1 MNRLVASAL
10 RGTTVILVGAV
21 LFLPTRGAPAG
32 LRDWQRLPPADRIVR
47 RAPGASVLYAIS
59 RVDHRLVVVDTGPP
73 PFSGGTSGSLDP
85 RRELQSLTR
94 RSGVVVAGQVVAIHS
109 QVSRDGT
116 FLESTVQLRV
126 EELLKAT
133 AASTPAVGDVL
144 PLRLHG
150 GTLRRDG
157 REVVAMR
164 SWATLP
170 REGGRYLYFLVALDD
185 GRLLTSPE
193 TALFELTAWGLRR
206 LGGDTADPRAE
217 AMTRMTAR
225 SAFRAVRAAATLP
238 RIP

>member
-1 MNRLVASAL
+1 MRTALVAVKLGVAV
-10 RGTTVILVGAV
+10 VILAGAM
-21 LFLPTRGAPAG
+21 LWLPPGGTPDG
-32 LRDWQRLPPADRIVR
+32 LRAWQLPPADRIMR
-47 RAPGASVLYAIS
+47 RAPGVSILYALS
-59 RVDHRLVVVDTGPP
+59 RVDHRLIVIDNGPP
-73 PFSGGTSGSLDP
+73 PFGGGSPGGLDP
-85 RRELQSLTR
+85 RRELRALTR
-94 RSGVVVAGQVVAIHS
+94 SASAVVAGRVVAIHS

-157 REVVAMR
+157 REVVALR

-170 REGGRYLYFLVALDD
+170 EEGGRYLYFLVELDD
-185 GRLLTSPE
+185 GTFLPPPE
-193 TALFELTAWGLRR
+193 TALFELSYQGLRR
-206 LGGDTADPRAE
+206 LGGDTANPNTE

-238 RIP
+238 RID

>member
-10 RGTTVILVGAV
+10 RGTTAILVGAV

-32 LRDWQRLPPADRIVR
+32 LRDWQRLPPADRIMQ
-47 RAPGASVLYAIS
+47 RARGVSVLDVLS
-59 RVDHRLVVVDTGPP
+59 RVEHRLVVVDLNSP
-73 PFSGGTSGSLDP
+73 PFWGGTSGSLDP

-94 RSGVVVAGQVVAIHS
+94 SAGVVVAGQAVAIHS
-109 QVSRDGT
+109 RVTADGM

-126 EELLKAT
+126 DEVLKPT

-144 PLRLHG
+144 PIRLHG

-170 REGGRYLYFLVALDD
+170 EEGGRYLYFLVALDD
-185 GRLLTSPE
+185 GGLLPYPE
-193 TALFELTAWGLRR
+193 TGLFELTAWGLRR

-238 RIP
+238 RLD